1 MSPPQAGY
9 RLGHRIRIVV
19 VKSPFKIAIA
29 GLGTVGSGVLQLLDR
44 QADLLTHR
52 AGRRIVVAAVS
63 ARDRR
68 RDRGADLS
76 AVRWYEDAA
85 AMAADPEI
93 DVVVELIGGADGIAR
108 QVLDTA
114 LSHGKHVVTANKA
127 LMAHDGT
134 RLAAQA
140 EREGLILSFEAA
152 VAGGI
157 PIIKGLREGLA
168 GNRLERVYGILNGTS
183 NYILTTMRESAH
195 EFAEVLAEAQ
205 KLGYAEADPSFDI
218 DGVDAA
224 HKLAILAS
232 VAFGRSV
239 DLAAVYAEGIRHV
252 SRLDI
257 DFAEELGYRIKL
269 LGIARLTGEG
279 LEQRV
284 HPCMVP
290 RATPI
295 AAVEGVYNAVVAEGD
310 FVGRVVLQGRGAGA
324 FPTAS
329 AVAAD
334 LVDIA
339 AGRHVPTFGLPT
351 ENLREL
357 PGVPIERHH
366 GAYYIRLMVVDQP
379 GVIADVAAAL
389 RDEQVSMES
398 MIQRGRAPGEAV
410 PVVMTTHIT
419 VEAAMRRAL
428 ARIEAL
434 ETVLEPPRMIRI
446 EDF

>member
-1 MSPPQAGY
+1 MKPP
-9 RLGHRIRIVV
+9 L
-19 VKSPFKIAIA
+19 KIAIA

-44 QADLLTHR
+44 QADVLTQR

-68 RDRGADLS
+68 RDRGTDLS

-93 DVVVELIGGADGIAR
+93 DVVVELIGGTEGIAR
-108 QVLDTA
+108 GVVETA
-114 LSHGKHVVTANKA
+114 LDRGKHVVTANKA
-127 LMAHDGT
+127 LIADNGT
-134 RLAAQA
+134 KLAALA
-140 EREGLILSFEAA
+140 EKKGLVLSFEAA

-157 PIIKGLREGLA
+157 PVIKGLREGLV

-218 DGVDAA
+218 DGIDAA

-232 VAFGRSV
+232 VGFGRSV
-239 DLAAVYAEGIRHV
+239 DLAGVYAEGIRHIT
-252 SRLDI
+252 RLDI

-269 LGIARLTGEG
+269 LGIARLTEEG

-339 AGRHVPTFGLPT
+339 AGRHVPSFGLPAGD
-351 ENLREL
+351 LREL

-366 GAYYIRLMVVDQP
+366 GAYYIRLMVLDQP

-410 PVVMTTHIT
+410 PVVMTTHVT

-434 ETVLEPPRMIRI
+434 DTVLEPPRMIRI

>member
-9 RLGHRIRIVV
+9 RLAHRIRVAV

-140 EREGLILSFEAA
+140 EKKGLILSFEAA

-232 VAFGRSV
+232 VAFGRPV

-351 ENLREL
+351 ESLREL

-434 ETVLEPPRMIRI
+434 ETVLEKPRMIRI